1 MTTIIRFAIVALLA
15 LFLCATGAIAQQQV
29 QPVTLAVTQ
38 LAANTTN
45 TINAV
50 LEVTT
55 QRDVAVW
62 LRFNCQTATNVI
74 PLTITFDK
82 SVDGQNW
89 SDKDTYAWSYVRD
102 GTTNSINATT
112 NIAVNGYPYIRLKS
126 IVNLGTVGI
135 VNLESLKYYVK
146 QETSR

>member
-1 MTTIIRFAIVALLA
+1 
-15 LFLCATGAIAQQQV
+15 LFLCATGSIAQQQV

-55 QRDVAVW
+55 QRDVAVM
-62 LRFNCQTATNVI
+62 LRFNCQTATNVV
-74 PLTITFDK
+74 PLAMTWDK
-82 SVDGQNW
+82 SVDNENW
-89 SDKDTYAWSYVRD
+89 SAMDTYTWSYVRN
-102 GTTNSINATT
+102 GTTNSIVATT
-112 NIAVNGYPYIRLKS
+112 NIVVNGYPFIRLRT
-126 IVNLGTVGI
+126 IVNPGSAGI

>member
-1 MTTIIRFAIVALLA
+1 MTTIIRLAIVALLA

-29 QPVTLAVTQ
+29 QPVTLATTQ
-38 LAANTTN
+38 LQANTTN
-45 TINAV
+45 TINAI

-55 QRDVAVW
+55 QRDVAVM

-74 PLTITFDK
+74 PLTMTWDK
-82 SVDGQNW
+82 SVDGVNW
-89 SDKDTYAWSYVRD
+89 SDRDTFSWSYVRD

-112 NIAVNGYPYIRLKS
+112 NIVVNGYPYFRLRS